1 MGLLNKL
8 DLTKAFRR
16 VDSDRRDD
24 AFPDI
29 VGYRDYKKNLE
40 ENLSALGAKIQS
52 LGKYKTDLPLSIDLP
67 KRGFTLRPGIVPLI
81 DDRIAYQAIADLFT
95 QFFQPETNVYS
106 NKLAGNDSNQMFI
119 HGVELW
125 IAFQNRIE
133 EYCYQYPLVVETD
146 VTAYFDHI
154 NHELMLSRIT
164 DLFGKVI
171 EHDELEGIKVI
182 LRRMWGRWNVGYIKN
197 FGIPQ
202 INDASSFMANMYLD
216 ELDKWLV
223 SRKLVYLRYVD
234 DIRIFAKTEPEAKK
248 ALAELIVKM
257 REMGLYVASGK
268 TKIKKTADVLGELT
282 KGRNQIKD
290 IESDID
296 SADPERMNVAAEKM
310 KLFFLQLV
318 NDPLEFNDRL
328 FRFCVNRFKRLYVTG
343 LGLETHE
350 RVIYEVIQRIGTM
363 PESTDIFVDYL
374 SLFVDNEFI
383 QSSTLDF
390 LESPNN
396 IYPWQEM
403 LLLEL
408 LVRLNLSAGLCLR
421 ANQYA
426 NSVIIGNKHPAC
438 KARAY
443 LLLGKNGTYAERR
456 DIRSHYDQEI
466 NESVKKSI
474 IVAMQEMRADERN
487 NFYKG
492 ISGESRNLS
501 QIIDYVQSLS
511 KPTYDYYNPPSPY
524 DVNSQDYD
532 SDDLFDLG
540 SEYFI

>member
-1 MGLLNKL
+1 MGLEDKLNL
-8 DLTKAFRR
+8 GKAFRR

-29 VGYRDYKKNLE
+29 VGYRDYKKNLD
-40 ENLSALGAKIQS
+40 ENLNALREKIKS
-52 LGKYKTDLPLSIDLP
+52 LEQYKTNLPLSIDLP
-67 KRGFTLRPGIVPLI
+67 KRGSTLRPGVVPLI
-81 DDRIAYQAIADLFT
+81 DDRIVYQAIADLFT
-95 QFFQPETNVYS
+95 QHFQPEANVYS
-106 NKLAGNDSNQMFI
+106 NKLAGTDSNQMFI
-119 HGVELW
+119 QGVELW
-125 IAFQNRIE
+125 IAFQNKIE

-146 VTAYFDHI
+146 ITAYFDHI

-164 DLFGKVI
+164 DLFGKAI
-171 EHDELEGIKVI
+171 DPDELEGIKII

-234 DIRIFAKTEPEAKK
+234 DIRIFAKSEPEAKK

-257 REMGLYVASGK
+257 RQMGLYVASGK

-290 IESDID
+290 IEADID
-296 SADPERMNVAAEKM
+296 SGNPERMNLAAEKM
-310 KLFFLQLV
+310 KAFFLQLV
-318 NDPLEFNDRL
+318 NDPQEFNDRL
-328 FRFCVNRFKRLYVTG
+328 FRFCVNRFKRLYVSG
-343 LGLETHE
+343 LGLDTHD
-350 RVIYEVIQRIGTM
+350 RVIHEVIQRMSTM

-383 QSSTLDF
+383 QSRTLDF
-390 LESPNN
+390 LESPEN
-396 IYPWQEM
+396 IYAWQEM

-408 LVRLNLSAGLCLR
+408 LVRLNLSPDFCLR

-456 DIRSHYDQEI
+456 DIRSHYNQEI
-466 NESVKKSI
+466 DESVKKSI

-492 ISGESRNLS
+492 VSGESRNLS
-501 QIIDYVQSLS
+501 QIIDYVQGLS

-524 DVNSQDYD
+524 DVIPEDYD